1 MKRAILA
8 AIFLGACA
16 LVPLFADD
24 FQLSILALIFLF
36 AYVGQAWNLMM
47 GFAGQLSL
55 GHALYFGVGGYT
67 VAAFAQIF
75 GLTPWL
81 GMVAAFAVCG
91 LLGIVLGALGFRFA
105 VRGVYFALL
114 TIAFAELARVL
125 FEHWDF
131 VGKTGGLFLPAVTAQ
146 NNPLFSLRGSATFF
160 YYALLLSLAA
170 CWGVAALLVRS
181 RVGYYWRAIREDEEA
196 ARAIGVPAFRMKVLA
211 VAISAGL
218 TGIGGGWFGLMSGSL
233 FPDTMLGMRMS
244 IEILVAPIVGG
255 LGTLFGPI
263 LGAFVVVPLNE
274 LSKEAAQHFNIA
286 GLNFLLYGL
295 LLMAVILF
303 APDGLW
309 PRISAWLRLR

>member
-1 MKRAILA
+1 MKPAILTA
-8 AIFLGACA
+8 VFLATFA

-67 VAAFAQIF
+67 VAVFAQIF

-81 GMVAAFAVCG
+81 GMVAAFAVCA

-160 YYALLLSLAA
+160 YYALLLSD
-170 CWGVAALLVRS
+170 RKS
-181 RVGYYWRAIREDEEA
+181 
-196 ARAIGVPAFRMKVLA
+196 
-211 VAISAGL
+211 
-218 TGIGGGWFGLMSGSL
+218 
-233 FPDTMLGMRMS
+233 
-244 IEILVAPIVGG
+244 
-255 LGTLFGPI
+255 
-263 LGAFVVVPLNE
+263 VV
-274 LSKEAAQHFNIA
+274 
-286 GLNFLLYGL
+286 
-295 LLMAVILF
+295 
-303 APDGLW
+303 
-309 PRISAWLRLR
+309 